1 MSPHALLASLAL
13 ALVLVSGRPTP
24 RTDTP
29 SAPEEYDSFIDAL
42 LGWLQEVQ
50 QRHLGPGDPA
60 LADTLQ
66 DRAVLALKDAD
77 YPRALALHE
86 RALAIREAAFGP
98 DPVAVAKS
106 LDGLGAVVLEMGDYD
121 RARRCFERAR
131 SILEKAR
138 EEEPDVAASIE
149 GHLARL
155 DLELGDYT
163 AARSRLEEALARFE
177 QARGSDDPSVASFA
191 NNLGVAMYRAG
202 DLAAARA
209 RYEQALRIREKAF
222 GAWDA
227 RLVIPLNNLGAVLE
241 ELDDQAGARAA
252 FERAHRVGEETL
264 RPDHP
269 LRAES
274 LHSLAHLLRAQ
285 GDSARARSLIE
296 RSLALR
302 EKVLGRGHPA
312 LVGDLTLLGEIRAD
326 LGGAGAGARLLE
338 RAIRTAEQALG
349 AVNPAVA
356 TPLLALGRLKLDTG
370 DHAAALPLL
379 ERSLAIRE
387 RSLGPDHIELAEVL
401 DALAEAYRRAG
412 RPDRARPLLER
423 ALAIRRRH
431 LGARHPDLIG
441 SLILVAALQ
450 ADGGDR
456 ASAFSTALG
465 AEAIARE
472 HFRLAIRTLGER
484 QALLYTRTRARGLDL
499 ALSLLSREARRDP
512 GEVREALDAVIRSR
526 SLVLDEMARRQRSAA
541 RTDDEEVRALARDLS
556 QARSRLAHL
565 AVRGPGGE
573 RLDHYRRLLEGARA
587 QKEAAERALAER
599 SVSFREE
606 QARDQAGLEAV
617 RAALP
622 SGSALL
628 GYVRYD
634 DHEHGSVPSYAA
646 FVVRPEGGDRL
657 VALGRADRI
666 DALVGGWRAELLK
679 EGRSGGRSRRRNLAS
694 YRAAGEALRRR
705 VWDPVAPALTG
716 STIVYVT
723 PDGTL
728 NLVSLIALPSGPH
741 RYLAE
746 DGPTLHVL
754 SAERD
759 LVPEGAPSGRGLL
772 AAGDPDFQRTPSKHR
787 AASDPGVARTADADR
802 RGERARIEGDCD
814 SLPSFGFRPLPH
826 SAQEVTEVAA
836 LWRELEPSD
845 GDALTLSRGAATE
858 GAVRCL
864 APGRRIVHL
873 ATHGFFLRDR
883 CGNGTSSALLRSG
896 LALAGANQR
905 AKSTPGQEDGVL
917 TAEEAASLDLAGV
930 EWAVLSGC
938 DTGMGDVESG
948 DGVFGLRRAFQ
959 VAGAH
964 VVIMSLWPVDDE
976 SAQLFMRGL
985 YTARFASGQSTP
997 EAVRRASLE
1006 VLRARRA
1013 RGESEH
1019 PFYWAA
1025 FVATG
1030 LDR

>member
-1 MSPHALLASLAL
+1 MGPHAFLASLTV
-13 ALVLVSGRPTP
+13 ALVLVSGRPTA

-29 SAPEEYDSFIDAL
+29 SSPEEYDAFIDAL
-42 LGWLQEVQ
+42 LGWLEEVQ
-50 QRHLGPGDPA
+50 QRHLGPDDPA
-60 LADTLQ
+60 LADTLH
-66 DRAVLALKDAD
+66 DRALLALKDAD
-77 YPRALALHE
+77 YPRSLALHE
-86 RALAIREAAFGP
+86 RALALREAAFGP
-98 DPVAVAKS
+98 DHVSVAKS
-106 LDGLGAVVLEMGDYD
+106 LDGLGAVVLEMGDYE

-131 SILEKAR
+131 SILEAEK
-138 EEEPDVAASIE
+138 EEDPNLAASVQ

-155 DLELGDYT
+155 ELELGDYAT
-163 AARSRLEEALARFE
+163 GRSRLEEALLRVE

-222 GAWDA
+222 GASDA
-227 RLVIPLNNLGAVLE
+227 TLVIPLNNLGSVLE
-241 ELDDQAGARAA
+241 ELDDHAGARAA
-252 FERAHRVGEETL
+252 FERARDIAETTL

-285 GDSARARSLIE
+285 GDPAGARPLIE
-296 RSLALR
+296 RSLELR
-302 EKVLGRGHPA
+302 EKVLGRDHPA
-312 LVGDLTLLGEIRAD
+312 LVDDLTLLGEIRAD
-326 LGGAGAGARLLE
+326 LGDAAAGAKLLE
-338 RAIRTAEQALG
+338 RAVRTAEQALG
-349 AVNPAVA
+349 AEHPAVA
-356 TPLLALGRLKLDTG
+356 TPLLALGRLKLDTK

-387 RSLGPDHIELAEVL
+387 RALGPDHIELAEVL
-401 DALAEAYRRAG
+401 DALAEAHRRAG
-412 RPDRARPLLER
+412 RPDEARSLLDR
-423 ALAIRRRH
+423 ALAIRRHH

-441 SLILVAALQ
+441 SLVLVAALQ
-450 ADGGDR
+450 ADTGDR
-456 ASAFSTALG
+456 TSAFATALE

-484 QALLYTRTRARGLDL
+484 QALLYTRTRAWGLDL
-499 ALSLLSREARRDP
+499 ALSLLSGGARPDPAKLREAI
-512 GEVREALDAVIRSR
+512 DAVFRSR
-526 SLVLDEMARRQRSAA
+526 SLVLDEMARRQRSVV
-541 RTDDEEVRALARDLS
+541 RTEDEELRALARELTR
-556 QARSRLAHL
+556 ARSRLAYL
-565 AVRGPGGE
+565 AVRGPSGE
-573 RLDHYRRLLEGARA
+573 RLDHYRKLLEGARA
-587 QKEAAERALAER
+587 EKEAAERALAER

-606 QARDQAGLEAV
+606 QARDRAGLEVV

-628 GYVRYD
+628 SYARYG

-646 FVVRPEGGDRL
+646 FVVSPQGGERL
-657 VALGRADRI
+657 FALGRADRI
-666 DALVGGWRAELLK
+666 DALVSRWRAELLK

-694 YRAAGEALRRR
+694 YRSAGEALRRT
-705 VWDPVAPALTG
+705 VWDPVAPALAGART
-716 STIVYVT
+716 VYVT

-728 NLVSLIALPSGPH
+728 GLVSLISLPSGPD

-746 DGPTLHVL
+746 MGPTLHVL
-754 SAERD
+754 PAERD
-759 LVPEGAPSGRGLL
+759 LVADGTPSGRGLL
-772 AAGDPDFQRTPSKHR
+772 VAGDPDFQR
-787 AASDPGVARTADADR
+787 AASDPRLARTAASGR
-802 RGERARIEGDCD
+802 RVERARVERDCD
-814 SLPSFGFRPLPH
+814 SPLSLKFRPLPH
-826 SAQEVTEVAA
+826 SAQEVTEIAT
-836 LWRELEPSD
+836 LWRDLEPGD
-845 GDALTLSRGAATE
+845 GDAVTLSRGAATE
-858 GAVRCL
+858 AAVRRL

-873 ATHGFFLRDR
+873 ATHGFFLPGQ
-883 CGNGTSSALLRSG
+883 CGNGTSPASSEALLRSG
-896 LALAGANQR
+896 LALAGASQR
-905 AKSTPGQEDGVL
+905 AASTRGQEDGVL

-938 DTGMGDVESG
+938 DTGMGDVEER

-959 VAGAH
+959 IAGAR

-976 SAQLFMRGL
+976 SAHLFMRGL

-997 EAVRRASLE
+997 EAVRSASLE

-1025 FVATG
+1025 FVAAG